1 MQWMRCDC
9 SVQFPQSTICT
20 TVVATQWRLF
30 SRHLRRAP
38 SYASIDIFK
47 PGSFATTGSLL
58 AAATRSAI
66 IFVLVQR
73 KKIRRHSAI
82 TQHPNT
88 DQNAYSYTYGYTRC
102 THGEWQ
108 HNPHSNAQPILSL
121 LVVLGVELP
130 EEVAVV
136 KQDVLRLAARRGR
149 PWLIPDPLV
158 YSPLAASTF
167 RRAAS
172 VQREPIPCPIWPQR
186 VEQRGA
192 ARRGWNLHPCRW
204 DPSPTFPGHRIAL
217 GIITAYADC
226 VICTGEVGLSAV
238 TR

>member
-102 THGEWQ
+102 TH
-108 HNPHSNAQPILSL
+108 
-121 LVVLGVELP
+121 
-130 EEVAVV
+130 
-136 KQDVLRLAARRGR
+136 
-149 PWLIPDPLV
+149 
-158 YSPLAASTF
+158 
-167 RRAAS
+167 
-172 VQREPIPCPIWPQR
+172 
-186 VEQRGA
+186 
-192 ARRGWNLHPCRW
+192 
-204 DPSPTFPGHRIAL
+204 
-217 GIITAYADC
+217 
-226 VICTGEVGLSAV
+226 
-238 TR
+238 